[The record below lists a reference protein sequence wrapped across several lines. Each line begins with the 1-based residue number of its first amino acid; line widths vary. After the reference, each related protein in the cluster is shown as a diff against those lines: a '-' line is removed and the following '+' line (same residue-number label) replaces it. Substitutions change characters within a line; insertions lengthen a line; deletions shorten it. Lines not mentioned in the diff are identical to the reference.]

1 MPPANSNNPA
11 ENYSDSLWEEFAEID
26 VADVVVDVDA
36 PDLLPT
42 YAYRVPDF
50 MQNILQVGMC
60 VHVPFGGRETLGYVL
75 SRRKISALDPLCGK
89 LKTLIAIV
97 EDAIT
102 INQEQID
109 TVQWM
114 SERYICHLID
124 AIRCVAP
131 AILGAKV
138 IATVK
143 LSDDTLRGH
152 HVGDSMPQAHIL
164 ETLRTLGGEAEL
176 DTLKDRASLPNFSAA
191 YSALAKKGLL
201 IETRKVSRAKTV
213 EKTMRGYRLGAAAGV
228 LEQGGIGRQ
237 SPQQQRILN
246 ELVAWQRKESAPMP
260 QDELLRAADAK
271 ITSLRGL
278 AEKGLVEASEIHVR
292 RAPVAAGE
300 KRTTAPKFTPG
311 QQAAA
316 DELQIKI
323 AAQKFDT
330 VLLFGVTAS
339 GKTEVYLDAITHT
352 LAAGRSAI
360 VLLPEIALT
369 AQVVDV
375 FIGRFGEQVAVL
387 HSKLSEG
394 ERHDEWRRMQEGAAR
409 IVVGAR
415 SAIFAPV
422 QNVGLI
428 VVDEE
433 HEASYKQDNTPRYNA
448 KDLAAHRARLSDA
461 VLILGSATPSLESYY
476 ATEPNPPCP
485 IADALPIPFP
495 DSFAAHHREGGVGR
509 SATLSPPS
517 LAGKSEFAPPSLA
530 KRSER
535 PGKGVGGLGRITMP
549 ERIDNRPL
557 PKVHV
562 VDLREEFKQRKAL
575 FSMALTDAMEQRLS
589 KKQQIILFLNRRG
602 YAQFVLC
609 RDCGYAARC
618 PNCAVSLAFH
628 AYDRSL
634 KCHHCDFTGRAPQT
648 CPDCG
653 GAKVKAFGIGTE
665 KVEEEVLMIFPSARV
680 ARLDRDTTATKGAH
694 TRILREFRSGEAD
707 ILIGTQMVAKGL
719 DFPNVTLVGIVSADT
734 AINMPDFRA
743 AERTFQLLTQVAG
756 RAGRG
761 VNPGEVFIQ
770 TFSPEHYAVQA
781 AIHHD
786 YESFY
791 NQEIVFR
798 QELKYPPFS
807 RFANLICADV
817 MEPKAALR
825 AEMLAAALE
834 KIVTK
839 DIEIIGPS
847 AAPLSRLRNQFR
859 YHVALRAPVDAP
871 LSDLI
876 RNALNSLSPADRL
889 AVTVDID
896 PLGMA

>member
-1 MPPANSNNPA
+1 MPPA
-11 ENYSDSLWEEFAEID
+11 EYSDSLWEEFAQVD
-26 VADVVVDVDA
+26 AADVVVDVDA

-42 YAYRVPDF
+42 YAYRVPEAL
-50 MQNILQVGMC
+50 QNTLEIGMC

-75 SRRKISALDPLCGK
+75 DRRKLAAQDPLCGK
-89 LKTLIAIV
+89 LKPLIAIV

-102 INQEQID
+102 INQEQIE
-109 TVQWM
+109 TVKWM

-138 IATVK
+138 VATVK
-143 LSDDTLRGH
+143 LRDDSLRGR

-164 ETLRTLGGEAEL
+164 ETLRTLGGESEL

-191 YSALAKKGLL
+191 YAALTKKGLL
-201 IETRKVSRAKTV
+201 VETRKVSRAKTV
-213 EKTMRGYRLGAAAGV
+213 EKTMKGYRLGAAAEIMGNAGV
-228 LEQGGIGRQ
+228 GRR
-237 SPQQQRILN
+237 SPQQQRLLN
-246 ELVAWQRKESAPMP
+246 ELVAWQRKELGPMP
-260 QDELLRAADAK
+260 QDELLRAADANSA
-271 ITSLRGL
+271 SLRGL
-278 AEKGLVEASEIHVR
+278 VEKGLADASEIRVR

-300 KRTTAPKFTPG
+300 KRTVAPILTPG
-311 QQAAA
+311 QQNAA
-316 DELQIKI
+316 DELKAKI
-323 AAQKFDT
+323 AARKFDT

-339 GKTEVYLDAITHT
+339 GKTEVYLDAIKNT
-352 LAAGRSAI
+352 LDAGRSAI

-461 VLILGSATPSLESYY
+461 VLILGSATPSLESYF
-476 ATEPNPPCP
+476 ATEPIPPCP

-495 DSFAAHHREGGVGR
+495 DSLAARRREGGAGI
-509 SATLSPPS
+509 ALLSPPS
-517 LAGKSEFAPPSLA
+517 LV

-535 PGKGVGGLGRITMP
+535 SGKGMRSASAIRHGGLGRIVMP

-557 PKVHV
+557 PTVHV
-562 VDLREEFKQRKAL
+562 VDLREEFKTRKAL
-575 FSMALTDAMEQRLS
+575 FSLALTDAMEQRLA

-653 GAKVKAFGIGTE
+653 SAKVKAFGIGTE

-680 ARLDRDTTATKGAH
+680 ARLDRDTTAKKGAH
-694 TRILREFRSGEAD
+694 TRILREFRSGDAD

-761 VNPGEVFIQ
+761 TNPGEVFIQ
-770 TFSPEHYAVQA
+770 TFSPDHYAVQA
-781 AIHHD
+781 AIKHD

-798 QELKYPPFS
+798 RELNYPPFS

-825 AEMLAAALE
+825 AETLAAALQNSLPE
-834 KIVTK
+834 GV
-839 DIEIIGPS
+839 EIIGPS

-871 LSDLI
+871 LSELI
-876 RNALNSLSPADRL
+876 RAALDRLPAADRL

>member
-1 MPPANSNNPA
+1 MRPDNSANPA
-11 ENYSDSLWEEFAEID
+11 ANYSDSLWEEFAETD

-42 YAYRVPDF
+42 YAYRVPDA
-50 MQNILQVGMC
+50 MQNSLQIGMC

-75 SRRKISALDPLCGK
+75 SRRKIAALDPLCGK
-89 LKTLIAIV
+89 LKPIIAIV

-102 INQEQID
+102 INQEQIE

-143 LSDDTLRGH
+143 LSDDSLRGH

-191 YSALAKKGLL
+191 YSALTKKGLL

-246 ELVAWQRKESAPMP
+246 ELVAWQRKESGPMP

-278 AEKGLVEASEIHVR
+278 TEKALVEASEIRVR

-300 KRTTAPKFTPG
+300 TRTVAPKLTPG

-316 DELQIKI
+316 DELQTKI

-339 GKTEVYLDAITHT
+339 GKTEVYLDAIKHT
-352 LAAGRSAI
+352 LDAGRSAI

-375 FIGRFGEQVAVL
+375 FVGRFGEQVAVL

-448 KDLAAHRARLSDA
+448 KDLAAHRARLSAA

-476 ATEPNPPCP
+476 NTGLRAEGRGMREKDL
-485 IADALPIPFP
+485 DASPQP
-495 DSFAAHHREGGVGR
+495 
-509 SATLSPPS
+509 SALSPQPS
-517 LAGKSEFAPPSLA
+517 LI
-530 KRSER
+530 
-535 PGKGVGGLGRITMP
+535 VMP

-557 PKVHV
+557 PKVHI

-648 CPDCG
+648 CPDCSSP
-653 GAKVKAFGIGTE
+653 KIKAFGLGTE
-665 KVEEEVLMIFPSARV
+665 KVEEEVLIIFPSARV

-791 NQEIVFR
+791 RQEIVFR
-798 QELKYPPFS
+798 EELKYPPFS

-825 AEMLAAALE
+825 AETLAAALQNRVSKE
-834 KIVTK
+834 
-839 DIEIIGPS
+839 IEIIGPS
-847 AAPLSRLRNQFR
+847 AAPLARLRNQFR
-859 YHVALRAPVDAP
+859 FHVALRAPVDAP
-871 LSDLI
+871 LSDII
-876 RNALNSLSPADRL
+876 RDALNQLAPADRL